1 MQIHLNDTMIERRAK
16 IGRYASTAGLIVL
29 LIGMVA
35 TFRGPQYVWVSF
47 GALLIGLVA
56 SQVGTY
62 HMRRWG
68 RTPRPDEM
76 LATRLK
82 GLDKRYH
89 FYVWSLPA
97 DYVLLGPAGLL
108 TFATKE
114 QTGQVDYRNGRWRQ
128 PFRWT
133 RLLTVFA
140 MEGLGNPERDAA
152 DQAARLQRFI
162 AKEWGEEE
170 AASVEVQGVAVFLG
184 DNVQL
189 TLADEPSL
197 PVLPLKK
204 LKEFIRSQG
213 KGEKL
218 SGDLRRRLEELFG
231 A

>member
-1 MQIHLNDTMIERRAK
+1 MQIHLNESMIERRSK

-35 TFRGPQYVWVSF
+35 TFRGPEYMWVSF

-62 HMRRWG
+62 YMRRWG
-68 RTPRPDEM
+68 RVPRPDEV
-76 LATRLK
+76 LTKSLK

-89 FYVWSLPA
+89 FYSWSLSA
-97 DYVLLGPAGLL
+97 DYVLMGPAGL
-108 TFATKE
+108 FVFVTKD
-114 QTGQVDYRNGRWRQ
+114 QTGQVEYRNGRWRQ

-140 MEGLGNPERDAA
+140 LEGLGNPERDAR
-152 DQAARLQRFI
+152 DQADRLERFLV
-162 AKEWGEEE
+162 KEWGEE
-170 AASVEVQGVAVFLG
+170 AASQVDVQPAVVFLADG
-184 DNVQL
+184 VQL
-189 TLADEPSL
+189 DLAEEPSVR
-197 PVLPLKK
+197 VLPLKK

-218 SGDLRRRLEELFG
+218 KADMRQKLEEAFG